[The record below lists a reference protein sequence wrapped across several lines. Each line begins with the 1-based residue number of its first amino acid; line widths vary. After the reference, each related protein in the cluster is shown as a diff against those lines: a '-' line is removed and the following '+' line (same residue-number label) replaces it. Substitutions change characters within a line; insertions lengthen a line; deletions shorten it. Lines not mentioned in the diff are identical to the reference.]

1 LKSAFKKYAFHG
13 EQLISLRMTITKTIF
28 AGLLLTIFCGTTLL
42 GQDEVNFSQIAE
54 DHFLLGTKQYAQG
67 EFKDAYLSFQK
78 VIEESLR
85 NQRTTAAMIMSAK
98 ALFQLHSFRES
109 IRTLKDFLDT
119 YPRSNYDED
128 AHYTLALN
136 YYRLNRY
143 SDAAGELL
151 TVLESARE
159 RKTFLRAQ
167 RIFENVGSEFL
178 TSAEIRDL
186 LYFAKSERSKK
197 LLTLHLAEQE
207 FDQGLYTEAMAH
219 ARDVLSGKEEPLTAQ
234 RARSLIV
241 RLQSGTSV
249 KLGVILPLMQK
260 SDGASREKKLAYEIL
275 DGVKYAVDEY
285 NLKNSKQGV
294 TVVLDVRDSEKDPL
308 VAAREIQPWLDDKD
322 FIGIF
327 GPIFSYEVSPVA
339 GIANARKIPLITPT
353 ANDNGIAA
361 VGSYIF
367 QANPDY
373 TTRGKAMAQYAVLK
387 LGLKN
392 IAIVAPS
399 FQPSKAIADSFVQ
412 EALRLGALI
421 VSDKRYLKG
430 ATDLRYLFR
439 AMRSEG
445 AVFAEEQ
452 SIDFKGSLS
461 FPEILKRLMSV
472 GVRKT
477 LVDSLSEKQGKVI
490 VQRLFGQ
497 KGKAMAE
504 SLGLPLQVEP
514 FYLDSLQYPVTSI
527 QAVFSPISSSSEIGI
542 ITSQLTYFNI
552 KASILGTGEW
562 NDANE
567 LDLNKRYAEGVV
579 FCSDRWVENSY
590 DYSQFAPKFFQAT
603 QRQPSDNVLFG
614 YDAMSLL
621 LTQILNGGTT
631 RERLAEL
638 LGKVSNFPGFHSKIS
653 FTEDRVNSHL
663 HVLQYKKGKVVKI
676 DEVQYKKDAA
686 MK

>member
-1 LKSAFKKYAFHG
+1 
-13 EQLISLRMTITKTIF
+13 MTIKNRIVVGVIS
-28 AGLLLTIFCGTTLL
+28 AVLSGALLHA
-42 GQDEVNFSQIAE
+42 QDEVIFSQTAE
-54 DHFLLGTKQYAQG
+54 DHFLLGTKQYTQN
-67 EFKDAYLSFQK
+67 ELKEAYLSFQE
-78 VIEESLR
+78 VVEESTR

-98 ALFQLHSFRES
+98 TLFQLHSFRES
-109 IRTLKDFLDT
+109 IRLLKDYLDT
-119 YPRSNYDED
+119 YPRSNYAED

-143 SDAAGELL
+143 SDAAAELL
-151 TVLESARE
+151 NVLESAKE

-167 RIFENVGSEFL
+167 KIFENVGSEFL
-178 TSAEIRDL
+178 TSQEIKDL
-186 LYFAKSERSKK
+186 LYFAKTDRSKK
-197 LLTLHLAEQE
+197 LLTLHLAEME

-219 ARDVLSGKEEPLTAQ
+219 AREVLAGKEEPLAAQ
-234 RARSLIV
+234 RARSLLV

-260 SDGASREKKLAYEIL
+260 IDGAFREKKLAFEIL

-294 TVVLDVRDSEKDPL
+294 TVVIDVRDSEKDPL
-308 VAAREIQPWLDDKD
+308 VAAREIQPWLDDKE

-339 GIANARKIPLITPT
+339 GIANSRKIPLITPT
-353 ANDNGIAA
+353 ATDNGIAA

-373 TTRGKAMAQYAVLK
+373 STRGKAMAQYAVLK

-392 IAIVAPS
+392 VAVVAPG

-412 EALRLGALI
+412 EALRLGALV

-439 AMRSEG
+439 AMRNEA
-445 AVFAEEQ
+445 AVFGEEQ
-452 SIDFKGSLS
+452 SIDFKGKVSY
-461 FPEILKRLMSV
+461 PEILKRLTSV
-472 GVRKT
+472 GVRKS

-527 QAVFSPISSSSEIGI
+527 QAVFSPISNSSEIGI
-542 ITSQLTYFNI
+542 ITSQLTYYNI
-552 KASILGTGEW
+552 KAAILGSGEW
-562 NDANE
+562 NDAIE
-567 LDLNKRYAEGVV
+567 LDLNKRYAEGVI
-579 FCSDRWVENSY
+579 FSSDRWVENSY
-590 DYSQFAPKFFQAT
+590 DYNLFVQNFFQAT
-603 QRQPSDNVLFG
+603 QRQPTDNVLFG
-614 YDAMSLL
+614 YDAMSLV

-631 RERLAEL
+631 RERLTEL
-638 LGKVSNFPGFHSKIS
+638 LGKVSNYSGYHSKIS

-663 HVLQYKKGKVVKI
+663 NILQYKKGKIGKI

-686 MK
+686 LK

>member
-1 LKSAFKKYAFHG
+1 
-13 EQLISLRMTITKTIF
+13 MTIKNRIAVGILSTVLCVAF
-28 AGLLLTIFCGTTLL
+28 LHA
-42 GQDEVNFSQIAE
+42 QDEVIFSQTAE
-54 DHFLLGTKQYAQG
+54 DHFLLGTKQYTQSD
-67 EFKDAYLSFQK
+67 FKEAYLSFQK
-78 VIEESLR
+78 VVEESTR
-85 NQRTTAAMIMSAK
+85 NQRTTAAMVMSAK
-98 ALFQLHSFRES
+98 TLFQLHSFRES
-109 IRTLKDFLDT
+109 IRLLKDFLDT
-119 YPRSNYDED
+119 YTRSNYAED

-143 SDAAGELL
+143 SDAAAELL
-151 TVLESARE
+151 NVLESAKE

-167 RIFENVGSEFL
+167 KIFENVGSEFL
-178 TSAEIRDL
+178 TSQEIKDL
-186 LYFAKSERSKK
+186 LYFAKTDRSKK
-197 LLTLHLAEQE
+197 LLTLHLAEME

-219 ARDVLSGKEEPLTAQ
+219 AREVLVGKEEPLAAQ
-234 RARSLIV
+234 RARSLLV

-260 SDGASREKKLAYEIL
+260 IDGASREKKLAFEIL

-285 NLKNSKQGV
+285 NLKNAKQGV
-294 TVVLDVRDSEKDPL
+294 TVVIDVRDSEKDPL
-308 VAAREIQPWLDDKD
+308 VAAREIQPWLDDKE

-339 GIANARKIPLITPT
+339 GIANSRKIPLITPT
-353 ANDNGIAA
+353 ATDNGIAA
-361 VGSYIF
+361 VGNYIF

-373 TTRGKAMAQYAVLK
+373 STRGKAMAQYAVLK
-387 LGLKN
+387 LGVKN
-392 IAIVAPS
+392 IAVVAPS
-399 FQPSKAIADSFVQ
+399 YQPNKAIADSFVQ
-412 EALRLGALI
+412 EALRLGALV

-445 AVFAEEQ
+445 AVFGEEQ
-452 SIDFKGSLS
+452 SIDFKGKVSY
-461 FPEILKRLMSV
+461 PEILKRLISV
-472 GVRKT
+472 GIRKS

-504 SLGLPLQVEP
+504 SLGVPLQVEP

-527 QAVFSPISSSSEIGI
+527 QAVFCPISNSSEIGI
-542 ITSQLTYFNI
+542 ITSQLTYYNI
-552 KASILGTGEW
+552 KTAILGSGEW
-562 NDANE
+562 NDAIE
-567 LDLNKRYAEGVV
+567 LDLNKRYAEGVI
-579 FCSDRWVENSY
+579 FSSDRWIESSY
-590 DYSQFAPKFFQAT
+590 DYNLFAPKFFQAT
-603 QRQPSDNVLFG
+603 QRQPTDNVLFG

-631 RERLAEL
+631 RERLTEL

-663 HVLQYKKGKVVKI
+663 NILQYKKGKVGKI
-676 DEVQYKKDAA
+676 DEVRYKKDAA
-686 MK
+686 LK